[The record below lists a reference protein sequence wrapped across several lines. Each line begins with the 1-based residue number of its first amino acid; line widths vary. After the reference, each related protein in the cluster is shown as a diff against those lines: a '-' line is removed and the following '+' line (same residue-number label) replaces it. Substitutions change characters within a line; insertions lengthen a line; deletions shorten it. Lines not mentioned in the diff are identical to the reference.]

1 MALLELIS
9 SWDTGLQI
17 VGTKSNQEP
26 GAFLA
31 VSPGIEFMA
40 TEKLSFA
47 LGVAVDVIGKNNNA
61 NVAPLF
67 SLAYCF

>member
-1 MALLELIS
+1 MSLRES
-9 SWDTGLQI
+9 
-17 VGTKSNQEP
+17 
-26 GAFLA
+26 FLA

-67 SLAYCF
+67 SLTYCF

>member
-1 MALLELIS
+1 MALFEVIS
-9 SWDTGLQI
+9 NWDTGLQI
-17 VGTKSNQEP
+17 TGTRSNEP
-26 GAFLA
+26 RGSFLA

-61 NVAPLF
+61 SVAPLF
-67 SLAYCF
+67 SLVYCF